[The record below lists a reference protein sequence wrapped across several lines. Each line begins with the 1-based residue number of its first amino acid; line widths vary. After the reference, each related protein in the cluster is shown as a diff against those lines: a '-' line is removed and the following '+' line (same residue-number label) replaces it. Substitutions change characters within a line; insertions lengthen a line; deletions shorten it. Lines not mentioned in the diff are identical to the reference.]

1 MELKA
6 EGKAVTDMPSF
17 ETGIWFP
24 SGGGGPK
31 DEPSS
36 TVGGGDGVAARGGNK
51 GSNHSRQ
58 GNGGTAQVMDAD
70 GPALALLSWTLMAR
84 ESSTLCRRETR
95 RGDLQPTSKKNTC
108 LSERDRRERPLLRG
122 REEREER
129 GRERE

>member
-6 EGKAVTDMPSF
+6 KGKAVADTPSF

-24 SGGGGPK
+24 SGGGGPE

-36 TVGGGDGVAARGGNK
+36 RVGGGDTVAAGGGNK

-70 GPALALLSWTLMAR
+70 GPALALLSWALMI
-84 ESSTLCRRETR
+84 
-95 RGDLQPTSKKNTC
+95 
-108 LSERDRRERPLLRG
+108 
-122 REEREER
+122 
-129 GRERE
+129 